1 MLLENGNKEI
11 RDKERERESN
21 ITKLK
26 KKVDENNTPQT

>member
-11 RDKERERESN
+11 RDKERESN
-21 ITKLK
+21 MKKLK